1 MKQLKDIFKNP
12 KAYIVLLL
20 ILTSIFFYLRSINRN
35 LIGDEIMYF
44 YVCEEDFNTN
54 YEIREIKTFSELFE
68 KKGSNCSQIHHY
80 FFSSPFLF

>member
-1 MKQLKDIFKNP
+1 MKQFKDIFKNP
-12 KAYIVLLL
+12 TAYIVLLL

-54 YEIREIKTFSELFE
+54 YEIREIKTFSDILETSLL
-68 KKGSNCSQIHHY
+68 
-80 FFSSPFLF
+80 FSSIYSSVNSFSSKI